1 MVAAFVG
8 NPENAAAIRIYENAA
23 SQQLMESMWQV

>member
-8 NPENAAAIRIYENAA
+8 NPENAAAIRLYENTA